1 MSLTDILYTLIIW
14 PIRAV
19 IEFLFVFFNRTFYDA
34 GLGII
39 FLSMVVNILLLPIYT
54 VADKWQQEE
63 RSLQARMK
71 KKLRDIRAV
80 FKGDER
86 QMIINT
92 YYRQMGYSPLS
103 ALKSSVGLLLQI
115 PFFIAAYQFL
125 SHTPT
130 LVGESFWVLK
140 NLGAADG
147 LFHIGNTVVNVMPF
161 IMTAVNMI
169 SALVYT
175 KGLGT
180 RDKIQLF
187 GMAFIFLVL
196 LYNSPSGLVLYWTCN
211 NIFSLGKNIA
221 AARLKHP
228 ALALQIVTSSF
239 ALILIAGAVF
249 GAFDVDRY
257 TFLFITLGLCL
268 LFFPFFWK
276 VLIKGVDRF
285 PITIRDCGVLYFS
298 SAILLCFVIGL
309 LIPTQVIG
317 GSVSDFDRPWEFIF
331 RGFIQGISF
340 FILVPSLIW
349 SFANARL
356 RKFFSLFFS
365 IFTLLALICLF
376 VLSASYGLISRS
388 FKIEDTQLIIN
399 AFPLWVNPAALIIA
413 IITPALFFF
422 LKKQKILSTIFNA
435 TALAILIMAC
445 INMVSIYTEGKKLAK
460 LKTDITGTVNNDVFH
475 FTSTGTNTFIMFLDR
490 AVGMCM
496 YPALEQMPELA
507 DQFDGFTWYSN
518 TLSFGHT
525 TVTGLPAM
533 MGGYDYTP
541 LKIDER
547 KDQLL
552 KDKINES
559 LTVLPRI
566 FGEAGY
572 RVTVTDPSMT
582 NMQLVPDISVYDNMK
597 NVRALNLDGRMEHRF
612 TEEFPFKEER
622 LIDSFDFDILFR
634 YGLFRI
640 ALPVLRYGLH
650 YKGSWW
656 RDGASNSYGR
666 GLTEFSTL
674 YYLSDFCTVDTG
686 TDTLSI
692 FMNETPHEGGAY
704 TADLRPIPGLIHYTQ
719 EEIDTFGSED
729 NTSYMYTFLA
739 ALKAIDRWISFLKEK
754 NVYDNTRIIITSDHG
769 NSFDTDMFEDTG
781 MESYNP
787 LLMVKPFNSRGSLNI
802 SDKFMTNADVP
813 SLAAADMDKPVNP
826 YLGTPLGDA
835 AKKLPLRVARA
846 VSFQPRR
853 HGPYT
858 YKLNG
863 TREFTG
869 SDIFHASSWDNWQE
883 SGN

>member
-1 MSLTDILYTLIIW
+1 M
-14 PIRAV
+14 A
-19 IEFLFVFFNRTFYDA
+19 
-34 GLGII
+34 
-39 FLSMVVNILLLPIYT
+39 VNIMLLPIYT
-54 VADKWQQEE
+54 VADKWQREE
-63 RSLQARMK
+63 RSLQSRMK

-92 YYRQMGYSPLS
+92 YYRQMGYSPLF
-103 ALKSSVGLLLQI
+103 ALKSSAGLLLQI

-125 SHTPT
+125 SHTQT

-147 LFHIGNTVVNVMPF
+147 LFHMGSITVNVTPF

-175 KGLGT
+175 KDLGT

-187 GMAFIFLVL
+187 GMALIFLVL
-196 LYNSPSGLVLYWTCN
+196 LYNSPSALVLYWTCN

-228 ALALQIVTSSF
+228 ARVLQIVSSSF
-239 ALILIAGAVF
+239 ALILIAGTVS

-257 TFLFITLGLCL
+257 TFLFMVLGLFL
-268 LFFPFFWK
+268 LFGPFIWK
-276 VLIKGVDRF
+276 VIIKGMDHISL
-285 PITIRDCGVLYFS
+285 PMQDCGVLYFS
-298 SAILLCFVIGL
+298 SAILLCFIIGL
-309 LIPTQVIG
+309 LIPAQVIG

-331 RGFIQGISF
+331 RSFIQGITF
-340 FILVPSLIW
+340 FVQVPLLIW
-349 SFANARL
+349 VFTNTRL
-356 RKFFSLFFS
+356 RKFFALFSS
-365 IFTLLALICLF
+365 IITLLALICLF
-376 VLSASYGLISRS
+376 ALSASYGLISRS

-399 AFPLWVNPAALIIA
+399 AFPLWVNPTALITA
-413 IITPALFFF
+413 IIIPALFF
-422 LKKQKILSTIFNA
+422 LIKKQKILSTIFNA
-435 TALAILIMAC
+435 TTLAVLVMAS
-445 INMVSIYTEGKKLAK
+445 INMVSMYTEGKELAK
-460 LKTDITGTVNNDVFH
+460 LKTDSTGTVSNDVFK

-507 DQFDGFTWYSN
+507 GQFDGFTWYPN

-525 TVTGLPAM
+525 TVTGLPAV

-541 LKIDER
+541 SKIDER
-547 KDQLL
+547 MDQLL

-559 LTVLPRI
+559 LTMLPRI

-572 RVTVTDPSMT
+572 RVTITDPTMT
-582 NMQLVPDISVYDNMK
+582 NMQLVPDISIYDNMK

-612 TEEFPFKEER
+612 AEEFPSKEER
-622 LIDSFDFDILFR
+622 FIDSFDFDILFR

-656 RDGASNSYGR
+656 RDGASNAYGR
-666 GLTEFSTL
+666 GLTEFATL
-674 YYLSDFCTVDTG
+674 YYLSDFCAVDTG
-686 TDTLSI
+686 TNTLSI
-692 FMNETPHEGGAY
+692 FMNETTHEGGAF
-704 TADLRPIPGLIHYTQ
+704 TADLRPVPGIIHYTQ

-739 ALKAIDRWISFLKEK
+739 ALKTIDRWISFLKEK

-769 NSFDTDMFEDTG
+769 DSFDTDLFEDTG

-787 LLMVKPFNSRGSLNI
+787 LLMVKPFDSRGTLAI
-802 SDKFMTNADVP
+802 SGKFMTNADVP
-813 SLAAADMDKPVNP
+813 SLASVDMDNPVNP
-826 YLGTPLGDA
+826 YLGTPLGEVT
-835 AKKLPLRVARA
+835 KLPLRVAQA

-858 YKLNG
+858 YKLSG

-869 SDIFHASSWDNWQE
+869 PDIFHASSWGEWQE
-883 SGN
+883 SDN